1 MHGNFASVGLIHLMF
16 PRAVIIDARRHPM
29 ACGFAC
35 YKQLF
40 TAGMNFAYDLAEI
53 GMYYRDYAELMN
65 HVDAVL
71 PGRVC
76 RVHYENIVA
85 DTEREIRRLLEHC
98 GLAFEPDCLR
108 FHENRRVPQTI
119 SSEQVR
125 LPIYKDGLQQWQNFE
140 PWLAPLESA
149 LGSVANEYLP

>member
-1 MHGNFASVGLIHLMF
+1 MSM
-16 PRAVIIDARRHPM
+16 PCCRA
-29 ACGFAC
+29 ACAAC
-35 YKQLF
+35 ITK
-40 TAGMNFAYDLAEI
+40 TSS
-53 GMYYRDYAELMN
+53 
-65 HVDAVL
+65 
-71 PGRVC
+71 
-76 RVHYENIVA
+76 
-85 DTEREIRRLLEHC
+85 LEHC
-98 GLAFEPDCLR
+98 GWEFEPDCLR